1 MLAASLTDVRIHV
14 GEDFSDDE
22 GLNALLADPAVQCYV
37 LWPDEEALTL
47 IQAREHLLRSGRTV
61 RAHFILLD
69 GTWRKAY
76 RMLHSSPALLELPR
90 ITLGAIAGQYSIRK
104 KPFEE
109 ALSTLEA
116 GYHLLSRWEGEPE
129 RFAPLMTLFTHLNR
143 QWHDFAQGRRR

>member
-1 MLAASLTDVRIHV
+1 MTIADDASILSVSGLAPRVPETAFVAAGARLVGDVTLGEGASVWY
-14 GEDFSDDE
+14 
-22 GLNALLADPAVQCYV
+22 NAV
-37 LWPDEEALTL
+37 
-47 IQAREHLLRSGRTV
+47 ARGDS
-61 RAHFILLD
+61 A
-69 GTWRKAY
+69 A
-76 RMLHSSPALLELPR
+76 

-116 GYHLLSRWEGEPE
+116 GYHLLSRWEGEPV

>member
-47 IQAREHLLRSGRTV
+47 IEARAHLLRRGRTV

-76 RMLHSSPALLELPR
+76 RMLHSSPALLGLPR

-116 GYHLLSRWEGEPE
+116 GYHLLSRWEG
-129 RFAPLMTLFTHLNR
+129 
-143 QWHDFAQGRRR
+143 